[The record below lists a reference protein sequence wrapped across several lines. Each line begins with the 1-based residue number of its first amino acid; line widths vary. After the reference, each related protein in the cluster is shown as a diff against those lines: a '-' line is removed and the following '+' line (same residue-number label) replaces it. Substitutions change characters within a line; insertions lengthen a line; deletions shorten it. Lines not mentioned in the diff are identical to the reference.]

1 MLSCAYGVEVNEN
14 QTGKS
19 TKWYLVGGLLHYTN
33 SSDRNVGDGQGIYGS
48 VGIQFTRTFGIE
60 FIVDYVPEHEPVSP
74 EQDQATPIRSGLKA
88 KNHVANSLTG
98 TIRTNVRDTLMIV
111 GKLGIAGYRYDLD
124 EEDDGG
130 VSFVGSIG
138 IDVPL
143 GESDD
148 WSIEVSITQ
157 LFSAETDGTSLI
169 AGLKYSF

>member
-1 MLSCAYGVEVNEN
+1 MISCAYGVEINEN

-19 TKWYLVGGLLHYTN
+19 TKWYLVGGVLHYTN
-33 SSDRNVGDGQGIYGS
+33 SSDRNVGDGRGIYGG

-60 FIVDYVPEHEPVSP
+60 LIVDYVPEHKPVSP
-74 EQDQATPIRSGLKA
+74 VQNQASLIRSSFKA

-98 TIRTNVRDTLMIV
+98 TIRTNVRDTLAIV
-111 GKLGIAGYRYDLD
+111 SKLGIAGYRYDLD
-124 EEDDGG
+124 EEDEGG

-169 AGLKYSF
+169 TGLKYSF